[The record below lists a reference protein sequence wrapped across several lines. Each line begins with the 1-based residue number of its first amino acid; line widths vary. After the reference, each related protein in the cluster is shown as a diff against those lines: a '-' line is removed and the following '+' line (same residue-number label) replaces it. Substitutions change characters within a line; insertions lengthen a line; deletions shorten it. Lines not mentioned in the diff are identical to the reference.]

1 MTVHLQLGLALVRS
15 GRYDEAREYL
25 RTAIELSPAVGTWT
39 DAVSARAV
47 LARVELESTDP
58 AAAQRLARQAVA
70 LAHRYGL
77 ASSATGAYARAML
90 GSCLARTGEPE
101 KGEKELRLAVP
112 RLRRSGE
119 PIVLAEVLL
128 ALGRVERQLGRS
140 RDASIRLREAE
151 ALIEEMTDPG
161 VLGVSSRSGRDL
173 PGTSDLSHRELE
185 VLRVLADG
193 LPKRQAADGLFV
205 SYNTLHS
212 HVRSIYR
219 KLDVRSRGEAVAWGR
234 RHGLLDAAEEANHP
248 GDCATGR

>member
-1 MTVHLQLGLALVRS
+1 
-15 GRYDEAREYL
+15 
-25 RTAIELSPAVGTWT
+25 
-39 DAVSARAV
+39 
-47 LARVELESTDP
+47 
-58 AAAQRLARQAVA
+58 
-70 LAHRYGL
+70 
-77 ASSATGAYARAML
+77 ML

-173 PGTSDLSHRELE
+173 PATSDLSHRELE

-193 LPKRQAADGLFV
+193 LPKRQAADRLFV

-234 RHGLLDAAEEANHP
+234 RHGLLDAAEEAESP
-248 GDCATGR
+248 G